1 MRAVM
6 SSRGFTSA
14 FAAELEAYLAFK
26 ASMGFYG
33 TSRIW
38 YLKRFDAY
46 CSEHNRTVFD
56 RDTVEE
62 WVGVQ
67 LQHSGRYRSWMSYI
81 RDFGRWLSTHGATDA
96 YVLSESWKAPI
107 LAPHPYLLA
116 AREIE
121 LFFSAAAQL
130 QVQSPWRW
138 QAAAFFTLMH
148 SCGLRTGETRA
159 LQPGQ
164 VDLDGG
170 HIDIVWSK
178 GHRSR
183 RLPLTDQV
191 VEILTAC
198 DRTSRTHFASRHTF
212 FVSATGNQ
220 VTAATVGKMFSR
232 IWDQAALP
240 RPVAGQ
246 QPRPYDFRHHFA
258 YANIHRWMKQGND
271 VAAML
276 PYLSRYMGHATFDS
290 TYYYVH
296 TSPDFI
302 DSYAEITRHS
312 QSLLPEVGF
321 Q

>member
-1 MRAVM
+1 M

-38 YLKRFDAY
+38 YLRRFDAY
-46 CSEHNRTVFD
+46 CSEHNRTVSD

-81 RDFGRWLSTHGATDA
+81 RDFGRWLSMHGATDA

-198 DRTSRTHFASRHTF
+198 DRTSRTHFTSRHTF
-212 FVSATGNQ
+212 SSPPPVTRSPPPPSGKCSAASG
-220 VTAATVGKMFSR
+220 
-232 IWDQAALP
+232 I
-240 RPVAGQ
+240 RPHYPGPWPASSHDHTTSG
-246 QPRPYDFRHHFA
+246 
-258 YANIHRWMKQGND
+258 
-271 VAAML
+271 
-276 PYLSRYMGHATFDS
+276 T
-290 TYYYVH
+290 
-296 TSPDFI
+296 TSPTPTSTD
-302 DSYAEITRHS
+302 
-312 QSLLPEVGF
+312 G
-321 Q
+321 

>member
-1 MRAVM
+1 M

-81 RDFGRWLSTHGATDA
+81 RDFGRWLSMHGATDA

-121 LFFSAAAQL
+121 LFFSAAA
-130 QVQSPWRW
+130 
-138 QAAAFFTLMH
+138 
-148 SCGLRTGETRA
+148 
-159 LQPGQ
+159 
-164 VDLDGG
+164 
-170 HIDIVWSK
+170 
-178 GHRSR
+178 
-183 RLPLTDQV
+183 
-191 VEILTAC
+191 
-198 DRTSRTHFASRHTF
+198 
-212 FVSATGNQ
+212 
-220 VTAATVGKMFSR
+220 
-232 IWDQAALP
+232 
-240 RPVAGQ
+240 
-246 QPRPYDFRHHFA
+246 
-258 YANIHRWMKQGND
+258 
-271 VAAML
+271 
-276 PYLSRYMGHATFDS
+276 
-290 TYYYVH
+290 
-296 TSPDFI
+296 
-302 DSYAEITRHS
+302 
-312 QSLLPEVGF
+312 
-321 Q
+321 

>member
-121 LFFSAAAQL
+121 LFFSAAF
-130 QVQSPWRW
+130 VR
-138 QAAAFFTLMH
+138 AADRRNP
-148 SCGLRTGETRA
+148 RTAAR
-159 LQPGQ
+159 
-164 VDLDGG
+164 
-170 HIDIVWSK
+170 
-178 GHRSR
+178 
-183 RLPLTDQV
+183 
-191 VEILTAC
+191 
-198 DRTSRTHFASRHTF
+198 ASRFGWRAHRHRL
-212 FVSATGNQ
+212 VQ
-220 VTAATVGKMFSR
+220 RPPQPQTAVDRSGRRDPNRLRPNVAK
-232 IWDQAALP
+232 AL
-240 RPVAGQ
+240 RLASHV
-246 QPRPYDFRHHFA
+246 FR
-258 YANIHRWMKQGND
+258 
-271 VAAML
+271 L
-276 PYLSRYMGHATFDS
+276 C
-290 TYYYVH
+290 
-296 TSPDFI
+296 
-302 DSYAEITRHS
+302 
-312 QSLLPEVGF
+312 
-321 Q
+321 

>member
-1 MRAVM
+1 M

-121 LFFSAAAQL
+121 LFFAAAAQL

-138 QAAAFFTLMH
+138 QAVAFFTLMH

-191 VEILTAC
+191 IEISSPPATGRRE
-198 DRTSRTHFASRHTF
+198 RTSLRVTRFSSLPPVTRSPPPPSGKCSAASGIRPHYPGPWPASSHDHTT
-212 FVSATGNQ
+212 SGT
-220 VTAATVGKMFSR
+220 
-232 IWDQAALP
+232 
-240 RPVAGQ
+240 
-246 QPRPYDFRHHFA
+246 
-258 YANIHRWMKQGND
+258 
-271 VAAML
+271 
-276 PYLSRYMGHATFDS
+276 
-290 TYYYVH
+290 
-296 TSPDFI
+296 TSPTPTSTD
-302 DSYAEITRHS
+302 
-312 QSLLPEVGF
+312 G
-321 Q
+321 